1 MTAIIWICS
10 EISKHYEL
18 SEYYST
24 YMKKYVNF
32 MSECNI
38 LTLQLAKLPEFLKEA
53 RTTDVFWIYEH
64 LEELMMITLK
74 VK

>member
-1 MTAIIWICS
+1 
-10 EISKHYEL
+10 
-18 SEYYST
+18 
-24 YMKKYVNF
+24 MKKYVNF